1 MKKGFKLISAFLVS
15 FMIMMSSIMP
25 AFADETDTSTTGD
38 LLDKIQ
44 ERGELIV
51 GTSPDFPPNEFIDST
66 KTGQAQYVG
75 SDIELAKYIAKKMG
89 VKLTIKA
96 ASFDT
101 VLANLQTE
109 EIDLAITGLAY
120 TPARAQQMEMSI
132 GYNMTEDTGG
142 QAVIIA
148 KKDADK
154 YKKLTDLTGLKVA
167 AQQGS
172 IQQQYT
178 EDQIPDA
185 KLQSISSIDDGVALL
200 KNGTVQ
206 AVACSE
212 GTADEYIEKNSELA
226 KLDELFNIDQDYAG
240 NRVGAPLGEKRL
252 MKGLYEEWYKAAKKQ
267 SSEQFTL
274 TATGFFGTCVQI
286 VQYCWPQLLKGLGIT
301 LGLAAIT
308 VIFGTIIGGFFALV
322 KLSKNKIIQAIA
334 GVYVELIRGT
344 PLLLQLWL
352 FINIFSYLTNGN
364 MPMIVSVIIALV
376 INSSAYVAE
385 IIRSGIQ
392 SVDKGQRE
400 AAKSLGMSNVH
411 MMTKIIIPQ
420 AIKNILPAL
429 GNEFVMMIK
438 ETSLASTFYIGEL
451 MTVNSV
457 IKSATYKSIEPL
469 VIVGLIYFIV
479 TYSLSKLIKYM
490 EGKLSVSD

>member
-15 FMIMMSSIMP
+15 FMIMMSSVMP

-75 SDIELAKYIAKKMG
+75 SDIELAKYIAQKMG

-96 ASFDT
+96 SSFDT

-132 GYNMTEDTGG
+132 GYNINEDTGG

-185 KLQSISSIDDGVALL
+185 KLQSISTIDDGVALL

-226 KLDELFNIDQDYAG
+226 KLD
-240 NRVGAPLGEKRL
+240 
-252 MKGLYEEWYKAAKKQ
+252 
-267 SSEQFTL
+267 
-274 TATGFFGTCVQI
+274 
-286 VQYCWPQLLKGLGIT
+286 
-301 LGLAAIT
+301 
-308 VIFGTIIGGFFALV
+308 
-322 KLSKNKIIQAIA
+322 
-334 GVYVELIRGT
+334 
-344 PLLLQLWL
+344 
-352 FINIFSYLTNGN
+352 
-364 MPMIVSVIIALV
+364 
-376 INSSAYVAE
+376 
-385 IIRSGIQ
+385 
-392 SVDKGQRE
+392 
-400 AAKSLGMSNVH
+400 
-411 MMTKIIIPQ
+411 
-420 AIKNILPAL
+420 
-429 GNEFVMMIK
+429 
-438 ETSLASTFYIGEL
+438 
-451 MTVNSV
+451 
-457 IKSATYKSIEPL
+457 
-469 VIVGLIYFIV
+469 
-479 TYSLSKLIKYM
+479 
-490 EGKLSVSD
+490 